1 METYI
6 SESEILDRIRRYR
19 ESLSDE
25 ETLSIKTNV
34 KPMELTERTKEKLA
48 NQLKAGERR
57 SIRYKDKY
65 ESLKIKR
72 KLELTCHNYEN

>member
-1 METYI
+1 MEKYI

-25 ETLSIKTNV
+25 ESVSIKVNV
-34 KPMELTERTKEKLA
+34 KPMELTERTREKLA

-57 SIRYKDKY
+57 SIRYKEKY
-65 ESLKIKR
+65 EALKLRRKYSLVQS
-72 KLELTCHNYEN
+72 